1 MKMRTGLIA
10 GAAVGYYLGA
20 KAGRE
25 RYEQMAKAVR
35 LATRAGATRAG
46 AAKLRAAADLGFER
60 VRDILGNQ
68 GDDNPHIVSLESRA
82 VGRSSRRD
90 RGSQQPGTVV
100 QLSQTRQAAQGE
112 RRYY

>member
-25 RYEQMAKAVR
+25 RYEQLAKAVR
-35 LATRAGATRAG
+35 LASRSTRSRTGV
-46 AAKLRAAADLGFER
+46 AKIRAAADLGLER
-60 VRDILGNQ
+60 VKDILGNQ
-68 GDDNPHIVSLESRA
+68 GEASSRIVSLESRA
-82 VGRSSRRD
+82 HRRAGRVS
-90 RGSQQPGTVV
+90 GSAGRPGQVV
-100 QLSQTRQAAQGE
+100 TLSASRQAAEGE